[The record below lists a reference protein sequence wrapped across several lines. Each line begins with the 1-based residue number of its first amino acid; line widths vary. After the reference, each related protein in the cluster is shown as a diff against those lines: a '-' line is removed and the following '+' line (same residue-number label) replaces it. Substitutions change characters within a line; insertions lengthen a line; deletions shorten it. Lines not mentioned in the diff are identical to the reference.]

1 MNGPENDMQIW
12 EIFRDVKSRLFSLLA
27 HVALAA
33 AASVRKPGQPL
44 LLSLLLLLLLLLP
57 VKLTGKQAAQLS
69 SKTVAIA
76 TVLLPLLLA
85 HPTGHTK
92 RVKPFLFALIE
103 SQS

>member
-44 LLSLLLLLLLLLP
+44 LLSLLLLLLLLP

>member
-44 LLSLLLLLLLLLP
+44 LLSLLLLMLLLLLLLP
-57 VKLTGKQAAQLS
+57 VKLTGKQAAQLN
-69 SKTVAIA
+69 SKTVDFAA
-76 TVLLPLLLA
+76 VLLPLLPL
-85 HPTGHTK
+85 HWPHTK
-92 RVKPFLFALIE
+92 SQTLSVRVD
-103 SQS
+103 

>member
-44 LLSLLLLLLLLLP
+44 LLSLLLLMLLLLLLLP

-69 SKTVAIA
+69 SKTVDFAA
-76 TVLLPLLLA
+76 VLLPLLPL
-85 HPTGHTK
+85 HWPHTK
-92 RVKPFLFALIE
+92 SQTLSVRVD
-103 SQS
+103 

>member
-1 MNGPENDMQIW
+1 MQIW
-12 EIFRDVKSRLFSLLA
+12 EIFRGVKSLAICSLLLR
-27 HVALAA
+27 VALA

-76 TVLLPLLLA
+76 AVLLPLLLA